1 MSGNVQNWYYNRTL
15 AGWTTKKIM
24 GFDPTKKEH
33 GASTATGPTGPGTTE
48 GDFGA
53 EEAAKAEERKRIA
66 AQKAQILSGT
76 TNTNS
81 VNTGAI

>member
-1 MSGNVQNWYYNRTL
+1 MSGNTFEKLTYSPLFGGSPFAKDKSKVSTTTTQSPSWAEGVDVGGL
-15 AGWTTKKIM
+15 A
-24 GFDPTKKEH
+24 
-33 GASTATGPTGPGTTE
+33 ATA
-48 GDFGA
+48 
-53 EEAAKAEERKRIA
+53 AEERKRIA